1 MNAIFNVVVRE
12 TSGPGCLLHFSFFFF
27 FFSLIKKFFLIV
39 FKILVALVF
48 LAVHCL
54 SLVAMSR
61 VYSVLAAHGF
71 LIVAEQGL

>member
-1 MNAIFNVVVRE
+1 MVKPPPSNA
-12 TSGPGCLLHFSFFFF
+12 GCVGSIYGQG
-27 FFSLIKKFFLIV
+27 IKIPHAAACGQKIFLIV

>member
-12 TSGPGCLLHFSFFFF
+12 TSGPGCLLHFSFFF

>member
-12 TSGPGCLLHFSFFFF
+12 TSGPGCLLHFFFFF

-48 LAVHCL
+48 LEVLHVVFLLGAVSCL
-54 SLVAMSR
+54 PPRLHPRFPSR
-61 VYSVLAAHGF
+61 
-71 LIVAEQGL
+71 

>member
-1 MNAIFNVVVRE
+1 MNAVFNVVVRE
-12 TSGPGCLLHFSFFFF
+12 TSGPACLLHFSFFFF
-27 FFSLIKKFFLIV
+27 FSLIKKIFLIV